1 VVIKYI
7 MLVKFLVCD
16 CVVIVLKLLHNY
28 VGIFSQCYRICNVIY
43 YIILTG
49 PLGGRIFLGS
59 CNSVYVTY

>member
-16 CVVIVLKLLHNY
+16 CMVVVLKLLHNY
-28 VGIFSQCYRICNVIY
+28 VGIFSQCYRICNVTY

-49 PLGGRIFLGS
+49 PLGGFLE
-59 CNSVYVTY
+59 